1 MEIKRDYYLNKLIS
15 KQNNGLIK
23 IVTGIRRC
31 GKSYLLDPMFKNY
44 LLSNGVKEDH
54 IIKIDLDIRENKKYL
69 DPDVLDS
76 YIKEKLVDNEKYY
89 IILDEVQKIVD
100 FESVLNGLLKIKNV
114 DVYVTGSNSKFL
126 SSDIVTEF
134 RGRGDEIKIYPLSF
148 KEFYSVYDTDKVTAW
163 KDYITYGGL
172 PLVILQKEKEEK
184 INYLNF
190 QTNNVY
196 LNDVIERNNI
206 INDKELYELVQ
217 MISSSVGS
225 LTNPTKLY
233 NTFVSKGSGNII
245 TDKTIYSYLGYL
257 EDAFIIQKSLRYD
270 IKGKKYLTTPFKFYP
285 EDVGLRNARINFRQ
299 MDKGFGIETVV
310 YNELRSRGY
319 AVDVG
324 MLEIRETN
332 KDSKI
337 VKKQKEIDFI
347 VRQGSNEYYIQVM
360 DTIPNG
366 QHGENEYN
374 NLFKVPGSFKKI
386 AVINEYFK
394 AYWDNSG
401 ILIISLEEFLLNQD
415 SLNL

>member
-44 LLSNGVKEDH
+44 LLSNGVKVDH
-54 IIKIDLDIRENKKYL
+54 IIKMDLDIRENKKYL

-76 YIKEKLVDNEKYY
+76 YIKEKLVDDEKYY
-89 IILDEVQKIVD
+89 IILDEVQKVAD

-134 RGRGDEIKIYPLSF
+134 RGRGDEIKVYPLSF
-148 KEFYSVYDTDKVTAW
+148 KEFSSVYNTDKVSAW

-172 PLVILQKEKEEK
+172 PLVLLQKEKEEK

-233 NTFVSKGSGNII
+233 NTFVSKGSGNVI

-257 EDAFIIQKSLRYD
+257 EDAFIIQKSSRYD
-270 IKGKKYLTTPFKFYP
+270 IKGKKYIDTPYKYYFT
-285 EDVGLRNARINFRQ
+285 DLGIRNSILGFRQ
-299 MDKGFGIETVV
+299 IEENHIMENVI
-310 YNELRSRGY
+310 YNELKIRGY
-319 AVDVG
+319 NVDVG
-324 MLEIRETN
+324 VVEIRE
-332 KDSKI
+332 KDD
-337 VKKQKEIDFI
+337 KKKLEIDFI
-347 VRQGSNEYYIQVM
+347 VNKGYDRYYIQSTLNIDSDDKKIQELRPLLNVR
-360 DTIPNG
+360 D
-366 QHGENEYN
+366 
-374 NLFKVPGSFKKI
+374 FFKKI
-386 AVINEYFK
+386 IVVNSDIPKYKNE
-394 AYWDNSG
+394 DG
-401 ILIISLEEFLLNQD
+401 ILIIGIYDFLLNKD
-415 SLNL
+415 SLEY